1 MYHTYYTS
9 CLSKVHTF
17 KSFNFRAKEM
27 SDGGTLLTP
36 RLLTNM
42 LNEELSFLRI
52 NHPDDQKVSQGFSRK
67 YVRNFAKRFNLLT
80 AYENERKR
88 KKASFKNECD
98 VCGKMFSTP
107 KNCLD
112 HKKSVHFPFLHA
124 NCKYAKKTARNELS

>member
-1 MYHTYYTS
+1 
-9 CLSKVHTF
+9 
-17 KSFNFRAKEM
+17 M